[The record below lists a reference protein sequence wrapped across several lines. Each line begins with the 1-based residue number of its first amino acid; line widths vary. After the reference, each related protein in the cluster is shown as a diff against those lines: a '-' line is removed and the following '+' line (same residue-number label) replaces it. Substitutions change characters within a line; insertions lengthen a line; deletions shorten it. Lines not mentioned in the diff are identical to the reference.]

1 MQLNQLKMLLRH
13 YFDMNFIIETNDV
26 GTSARKGI
34 LKTEHGNIKTPIFMP
49 VGTIGA
55 VKTMA
60 PEDLHSVQSQII
72 LGNTYHL
79 YLRPGT
85 KVLNE
90 AGGLHKFNSW
100 DKPILTDSGGFQVFS
115 LARLN
120 KISDDGVEFQSH
132 LDGSRHMFTPE
143 FSMEIQR
150 NIGADIIM
158 AFDECPPGDSEKKIV
173 EKAVERTTKWIER
186 CHRWL
191 NKNQELYNYKQ
202 VLFPIVQ
209 GSINHRLRKK
219 SIEELIPFSTCGI
232 ALGGLAVGEEK
243 NAMLDTIQYCTEL
256 LPKDQPRYLMGVGK
270 PSDLLHAIRNG
281 IDMFD
286 CVMPTRNGR
295 NGHIFTSN
303 GVINIKNEKY
313 KHDFSSVDESSSH
326 PWGAKFS
333 KSYVRHLFNINEI
346 LGLRIA
352 STLNLAYYL
361 NLMRDAR
368 EKISEGSFNT
378 WSNSLLRQMKDMKG
392 M

>member
-26 GTSARKGI
+26 DTSARKGI

-191 NKNQELYNYKQ
+191 KKNQELYNYKQ

-313 KHDFSSVDESSSH
+313 KHDFSSVDELSSH

-333 KSYVRHLFNINEI
+333 RSYVRHLFNINEI

>member
-1 MQLNQLKMLLRH
+1 
-13 YFDMNFIIETNDV
+13 V

-191 NKNQELYNYKQ
+191 KKNQELYNYKQ

-286 CVMPTRNGR
+286 CVLPTRNGR

-361 NLMRDAR
+361 NLMKDAR

-378 WSNSLLRQMKDMKG
+378 WSKSLLRQMKDMKG

>member
-1 MQLNQLKMLLRH
+1 MLLRH

-313 KHDFSSVDESSSH
+313 KHDFSSVDESSFH

>member
-1 MQLNQLKMLLRH
+1 MLLRH
-13 YFDMNFIIETNDV
+13 YFDMNFIVETNDV
-26 GTSARKGI
+26 GTSARRGI
-34 LKTEHGNIKTPIFMP
+34 LKTDHGKIKTPIFMP

-90 AGGLHKFNSW
+90 AGGLHKFNGW
-100 DKPILTDSGGFQVFS
+100 DKPMLTDSGGFQVFS

-173 EKAVERTTKWIER
+173 EKAVERTTKWIKK
-186 CHRWL
+186 CDRWL
-191 NKNQELYNYKQ
+191 KENKELYNYKQ

-243 NAMLDTIQYCTEL
+243 NAMLDTIEYCTNL

-281 IDMFD
+281 VDMFD

-313 KHDFSSVDESSSH
+313 KHDFSPVDDSSSH
-326 PWGAKFS
+326 PWGSNFS
-333 KSYVRHLFNINEI
+333 RSYVRHLFNINEI

-361 NLMRDAR
+361 NLMEKAR

-378 WSNSLLRQMKDMKG
+378 WSNSLLSKMKYMKG
-392 M
+392 I

>member
-191 NKNQELYNYKQ
+191 KKNQELYNYKQ

>member
-191 NKNQELYNYKQ
+191 KKNQELYNYKQ

-286 CVMPTRNGR
+286 CVLPTRNGR

-313 KHDFSSVDESSSH
+313 KHDFSSVDESSFH

-361 NLMRDAR
+361 NLMKDAR

>member
-1 MQLNQLKMLLRH
+1 MFLRH
-13 YFDMNFIIETNDV
+13 YFDMNFIVETNDV
-26 GTSARKGI
+26 GTSARRGI
-34 LKTEHGNIKTPIFMP
+34 LKTDHGKIKTPIFMP

-90 AGGLHKFNSW
+90 AGGLHKFNGW
-100 DKPILTDSGGFQVFS
+100 DKPMLTDSGGFQVFS

-173 EKAVERTTKWIER
+173 EKAVERTTKWIKK
-186 CHRWL
+186 CDRWL
-191 NKNQELYNYKQ
+191 KENKELYNYKQ

-243 NAMLDTIQYCTEL
+243 NAMLDTIEYCTNL

-281 IDMFD
+281 VDMFD

-313 KHDFSSVDESSSH
+313 KHDFSPVDDSSSH
-326 PWGAKFS
+326 PWGSNFS
-333 KSYVRHLFNINEI
+333 RSYVRHLFNINEI

-361 NLMRDAR
+361 NLMEKAR

-378 WSNSLLRQMKDMKG
+378 WSNSLLSKMKNMKG